1 MNTKLKP
8 LGDKILIEPAAVA
21 DKIGSIFLPENAKEK
36 PLEGTVITLG
46 TGKLSKNGIRRVFDV
61 KVGDKVLVG
70 KYAGTE
76 IKINGKMFNL
86 VHADDILAV
95 LC

>member
-1 MNTKLKP
+1 MKLKL
-8 LGDKILIEPAAVA
+8 LGNKILIEPASVA

-36 PLEGTVITLG
+36 PLEGKVAMLG
-46 TGKLSKNGIRRVFDV
+46 MGKVNKEGVRYTFEV

-76 IKINGKMFNL
+76 IKIDGKLFNL

-95 LC
+95 LE